1 MQIRALESDTRTRL
15 TCKPAVVPVPRL
27 ADQKKTAC
35 QLSASCRL
43 LCRGRRLAGGVE
55 LIQ

>member
-27 ADQKKTAC
+27 ADQKKNCLPAVC
-35 QLSASCRL
+35 IL
-43 LCRGRRLAGGVE
+43 
-55 LIQ
+55 